1 VGWIK
6 YLMDKAAI
14 FGSGLKALVTFVELL
29 AAL

>member
-1 VGWIK
+1 
-6 YLMDKAAI
+6 MDKAAI